1 MGLMKWWAAAGAQS
15 MMAVRRQA
23 HINQSSKVKILLA
36 EVRCLFLLPRVSESH
51 ALFHLPA
58 DEGATT

>member
-1 MGLMKWWAAAGAQS
+1 

-51 ALFHLPA
+51 ALFQLPA